1 MTLSDAM
8 RALLGDGSV
17 LDDTARE
24 FDLLVAADTQ
34 AADVHATFG
43 VLYSGEQAGPAGVQ
57 ALTERLAREHAEDP
71 DLVSMLAKFDR
82 ANEVI
87 AWRDGAAP
95 VSDVMRWYAQPHMR
109 AAYYV
114 GLAIGWRAARQSGGA
129 R

>member
-17 LDDTARE
+17 LDDRARE

-43 VLYSGEQAGPAGVQ
+43 VLYSGEQAGPAGAQ
-57 ALTERLAREHAEDP
+57 ALIERLAREHAEDP
-71 DLVSMLAKFDR
+71 DLLSMIPKLDR
-82 ANEVI
+82 ANEPI
-87 AWRDGAAP
+87 AWQDGVAP
-95 VSDVMRWYAQPHMR
+95 VGEVMHWYAQPHMR

-129 R
+129 